1 VTRHPPL
8 RNSRTS
14 PEDIRVKQTAGALCS
29 ARHKDGHPPDVRRS
43 HRPCDLLT
51 SAPKVVAGQAGH
63 ESGRSTVS
71 SRRTAPKSSAI
82 ALSSAGTITAVSTLG
97 RSPACHAREPFTPPL
112 RPADWVRTWGAPY
125 GKPHVNRTC
134 YGLLCHRRNGELANR
149 RPSHYPVVGSRKNL
163 SIPIGTLPCSLA
175 PCNRLP
181 TRLHPALRS
190 GTSSVD
196 GCQHRERLTLR
207 PGTPCIDCRHVCTQ
221 PCGWAPRLS
230 TVVNTVNASP
240 CSLAFRVLTADTSAP
255 SLAVGHLVCR
265 LLSTPW
271 ALYLAVWYLVC

>member
-1 VTRHPPL
+1 LLLRQSLPGRNRLATDTSRTTPPCQTAVFPAAPREANLGFRQSHMKQEGDQHPPL

-14 PEDIRVKQTAGALCS
+14 PEQIRVRQTAEALCP

-43 HRPCDLLT
+43 RRPCDLLT

-82 ALSSAGTITAVSTLG
+82 ALSSAGTITAVSTAG
-97 RSPACHAREPFTPPL
+97 RDPPCHAREPFTPPL

-125 GKPHVNRTC
+125 GEPHVNRTC

-163 SIPIGTLPCSLA
+163 SIPI
-175 PCNRLP
+175 
-181 TRLHPALRS
+181 
-190 GTSSVD
+190 
-196 GCQHRERLTLR
+196 
-207 PGTPCIDCRHVCTQ
+207 
-221 PCGWAPRLS
+221 
-230 TVVNTVNASP
+230 
-240 CSLAFRVLTADTSAP
+240 DT
-255 SLAVGHLVCR
+255 
-265 LLSTPW
+265 
-271 ALYLAVWYLVC
+271 